1 MPIDLYSKSAVIIQ
15 AENNVSSLQATLE
28 NTILPSSLS
37 ILVLLPCFFVLILVC
52 ILVQLDCK
60 RNQLPVRTIDDVRM
74 GLEKPVGEWIAWSAG
89 EWIAWS
95 AGEWITW
102 STTTISILQYNY
114 TLPIPPFSDPPCN
127 LMQYFLLVSYTHTRL
142 IEVTN
147 LPINY
152 QLPSPLPSHHTIQS
166 IDHNIPTFSS
176 LRATCLQPSFEQL
189 LNGEPN

>member
-1 MPIDLYSKSAVIIQ
+1 MWENGLHGVRENGLHEVRENGLHGVRENGLHGVWENGLHGVRENGLHGVRENGLHAIQDAVSHAI
-15 AENNVSSLQATLE
+15 EDGGLNGLQ
-28 NTILPSSLS
+28 
-37 ILVLLPCFFVLILVC
+37 
-52 ILVQLDCK
+52 
-60 RNQLPVRTIDDVRM
+60 
-74 GLEKPVGEWIAWSAG
+74 
-89 EWIAWS
+89 
-95 AGEWITW
+95 
-102 STTTISILQYNY
+102 STTPISSPQDKTISTQQYNY
-114 TLPIPPFSDPPCN
+114 TLPIPPLSDPPCN

-176 LRATCLQPSFEQL
+176 LRATYLQPSFAQL

>member
-1 MPIDLYSKSAVIIQ
+1 MW
-15 AENNVSSLQATLE
+15 ENGLHRVWESGLHRAWEHGLHGARE
-28 NTILPSSLS
+28 NGLHGIP
-37 ILVLLPCFFVLILVC
+37 
-52 ILVQLDCK
+52 
-60 RNQLPVRTIDDVRM
+60 DDVSHGIQDG
-74 GLEKPVGEWIAWSAG
+74 GLNGLQ
-89 EWIAWS
+89 
-95 AGEWITW
+95 
-102 STTTISILQYNY
+102 STTPISSSQDKTISTQQNNY
-114 TLPIPPFSDPPCN
+114 SLPIPPFSDPPCN
-127 LMQYFLLVSYTHTRL
+127 LMQYFLLVSYTHTKM

>member
-74 GLEKPVGEWIAWSAG
+74 GLEKPVG